1 MPKYCVRIPDQFIVV
16 EAADEDNAI
25 EDALS
30 QSDATAELI
39 DDDDDKDD

>member
-1 MPKYCVRIPDQFIVV
+1 VRIPDQSIDV

-30 QSDATAELI
+30 QADATAELI
-39 DDDDDKDD
+39 DDDDDEE

>member
-1 MPKYCVRIPDQFIVV
+1 VRIPDQFIVV